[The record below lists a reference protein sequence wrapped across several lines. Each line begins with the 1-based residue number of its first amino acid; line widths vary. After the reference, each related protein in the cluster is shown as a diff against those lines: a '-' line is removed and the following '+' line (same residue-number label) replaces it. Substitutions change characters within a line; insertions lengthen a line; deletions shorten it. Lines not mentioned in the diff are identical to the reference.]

1 MGPIRRP
8 WDDADSNRSG
18 GYSTDVEDDYDDD
31 DEVDGDEEINVDDD
45 RGTTTT
51 TTTKLM
57 LPTTTT
63 TTTVCPLDALL
74 KMTSKTFEP
83 TDQNSRDNG
92 E

>member
-57 LPTTTT
+57 LTTTTT